1 MSLCWLLAAV
11 LVTPLLR
18 PWLRRAAWTV
28 AVAVILAVGV
38 ALVWCD
44 DHWTSDV
51 IASLALVALIVWL
64 CVRLTPWLAVR
75 LAASGGALRRAVRS
89 GR

>member
-1 MSLCWLLAAV
+1 MCWLLAAV

-18 PWLRRAAWTV
+18 PWPRRATWAV
-28 AVAVILAVGV
+28 AVAVALAVGI

-44 DHWTSDV
+44 AHWTSDV
-51 IASLALVALIVWL
+51 IASLALVALIVWVS
-64 CVRLTPWLAVR
+64 VRLTPWLAVR
-75 LAASGGALRRAVRS
+75 LPGRGRAVRS